1 MPHNVSLISTIAAG
15 FGLAL
20 VFGYIAARLK
30 VPPLVGYLAVGILSG
45 RPRRGSWPMSTSP
58 GNSPRSA

>member
-20 VFGYIAARLK
+20 VFGYIGARLK
-30 VPPLVGYLAVGILSG
+30 VPPLVG
-45 RPRRGSWPMSTSP
+45 
-58 GNSPRSA
+58 